1 MFKLKT
7 LVCVSKYTK
16 NNNTIN
22 IFIVKMASISHQQA
36 QAIAD
41 GFLDSL
47 GEDKEA
53 FQPQE
58 TYTQLV
64 LLAGALVAEAA
75 ENLERS
81 NSTHSGKLSTSIT
94 AEEPE
99 ESGGRLSIEVTML
112 GYGQFINKGVKGTQG
127 GSGEF
132 SFKND
137 RPSKKM
143 VEALR
148 EYIRGGTMRVASIK
162 RKTVS
167 RAEVKN
173 VSLSDMDSAYAL
185 ARSIKQHG
193 IKPTGFMD
201 KAIQTIESR
210 MAADITEGLTVDIIN
225 AMPDNL

>member
-81 NSTHSGKLSTSIT
+81 NATHSGKLSTS
-94 AEEPE
+94 
-99 ESGGRLSIEVTML
+99 
-112 GYGQFINKGVKGTQG
+112 
-127 GSGEF
+127 
-132 SFKND
+132 
-137 RPSKKM
+137 
-143 VEALR
+143 
-148 EYIRGGTMRVASIK
+148 
-162 RKTVS
+162 
-167 RAEVKN
+167 
-173 VSLSDMDSAYAL
+173 
-185 ARSIKQHG
+185 
-193 IKPTGFMD
+193 
-201 KAIQTIESR
+201 
-210 MAADITEGLTVDIIN
+210 
-225 AMPDNL
+225 